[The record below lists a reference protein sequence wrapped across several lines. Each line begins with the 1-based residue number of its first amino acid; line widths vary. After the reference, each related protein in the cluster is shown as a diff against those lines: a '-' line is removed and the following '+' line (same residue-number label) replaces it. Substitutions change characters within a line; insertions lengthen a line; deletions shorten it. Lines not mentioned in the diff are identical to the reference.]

1 MRHREGER
9 ESERETCRW
18 QSDWTYKCK
27 SSVWWNVDGFCLF
40 TWEFFPL
47 PSINNYSLS
56 QGPAIIAP
64 LNDKLLHSPGLSTN
78 SLIDRGCADISSSD
92 VLWMPLCIIHRSV
105 FTVQGIVNE
114 CLHSSDR
121 GLFFFPPMI
130 KQKTIESFNQFFV
143 WFGIVIWA
151 YEIELTGSG
160 ETELSSFRGAI
171 VESDGFKAQLKRH

>member
-1 MRHREGER
+1 MNV
-9 ESERETCRW
+9 
-18 QSDWTYKCK
+18 K
-27 SSVWWNVDGFCLF
+27 SSIWWNVDSYCLF

-47 PSINNYSLS
+47 LPINNYSLS

-92 VLWMPLCIIHRSV
+92 IVWMPLCIIHRSLFLQCKVSWMNVYIVPIEV
-105 FTVQGIVNE
+105 FF
-114 CLHSSDR
+114 LSSHD
-121 GLFFFPPMI
+121 
-130 KQKTIESFNQFFV
+130 KTKKTIESFNQFFF

-160 ETELSSFRGAI
+160 ETELSSFRGAV